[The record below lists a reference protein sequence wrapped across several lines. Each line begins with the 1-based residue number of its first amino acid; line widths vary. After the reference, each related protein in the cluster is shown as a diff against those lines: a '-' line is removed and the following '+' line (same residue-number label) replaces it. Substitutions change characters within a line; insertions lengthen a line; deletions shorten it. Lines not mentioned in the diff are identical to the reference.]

1 MKVKVISDVTKSFC
15 NVVGKIIEPHGL
27 DKAILNSNV
36 GIIEEISKSSHL
48 NPLDKAAIIN
58 NYKQIIKEY
67 KNCEEVIDKA
77 KALGIDFESLIELQ
91 NLGLLQCNFEKEFI
105 FTGRK
110 YLVYGNRVIEVY
122 GTQKSKKKIKVGN
135 VLLTK
140 NGQTLY
146 EIVDPI
152 YKEFD
157 NNILEFIVDKLIK
170 RKCEIIINNKR
181 ID

>member
-1 MKVKVISDVTKSFC
+1 MGFRNSCFLL
-15 NVVGKIIEPHGL
+15 NGK
-27 DKAILNSNV
+27 
-36 GIIEEISKSSHL
+36 
-48 NPLDKAAIIN
+48 
-58 NYKQIIKEY
+58 
-67 KNCEEVIDKA
+67 
-77 KALGIDFESLIELQ
+77 
-91 NLGLLQCNFEKEFI
+91 
-105 FTGRK
+105 
-110 YLVYGNRVIEVY
+110 
-122 GTQKSKKKIKVGN
+122 QKTKKKIKVGN

-146 EIVDPI
+146 EIVEPI